1 MAPGT
6 AVCWQPNAYANAIH
20 GIRAGAIRC
29 LPSAL
34 LLLLPLF
41 LALLLVL
48 LPFCPRQPHLQPP
61 TVVATPELLLNTF
74 MDIKRTVL
82 WVVFSLSLLILWDN
96 WQRHNGNPS
105 MFFPNTTQEVKP
117 AAAGA
122 AGASGASNNANAS
135 APQSSAPGSPAS
147 IVGGDTQAKG
157 EIITITTDVVKVD
170 IDTIGGELRRLELL
184 KHKDTVD
191 PTTNL
196 VLFNDTP
203 DHTYLADTGL
213 LGGPFPNHKSVFVA
227 QPGVR
232 TLGDGNSVQLV
243 LESEQNG
250 VKLTKTY
257 TFKRGDYNIG
267 LKHTVTN
274 DSGAPIVPSLYLEL
288 LRDGNKPGGESH
300 FYRTFTGPTIYTDA
314 DKFQKLA
321 FESIGTTKD
330 QHATKA
336 DNGWIALVQHY
347 FVSAIIPPAGVE
359 REIFTRKVADNL
371 YSVGTILPMGTIAPG
386 ASATMDSA
394 LYSGPQE
401 SAVLERTAPGLELVK
416 DYGWLTIIAKPIF
429 WLMTHIHAIVG
440 NWGWT
445 IILLT
450 MLIKLFFF
458 PLSAASY
465 RSMAKMKA
473 VAPKMQSI
481 RDRNKGDTQKTNQEM
496 MQLYKTEKIN
506 PLGGCL
512 PIVVQIPVFISLYWV
527 LLASVEMRN
536 APWLGWIHDLAAP
549 DPFYILPVLMAVSM
563 FIQTRLNPTPPDP
576 IQAKVMMFMPI
587 AFSVMFFFFP
597 SGLVL
602 YWVVNNVLSIT
613 QQYVIT
619 KNLKAK
625 TTK

>member
-1 MAPGT
+1 
-6 AVCWQPNAYANAIH
+6 
-20 GIRAGAIRC
+20 
-29 LPSAL
+29 
-34 LLLLPLF
+34 
-41 LALLLVL
+41 
-48 LPFCPRQPHLQPP
+48 
-61 TVVATPELLLNTF
+61 

-96 WQRHNGNPS
+96 WMRHSGKPS
-105 MFFPNTTQEVKP
+105 MFFPNATQEVAP
-117 AAAGA
+117 AAAGSTPAQPVAAQADVPGAAAGTTVAA
-122 AGASGASNNANAS
+122 AGADT
-135 APQSSAPGSPAS
+135 AP
-147 IVGGDTQAKG
+147 AKG
-157 EIITITTDVVKVD
+157 EIITITTDVVKAD
-170 IDTIGGELRRLELL
+170 IDTVGGELKRLELL

-196 VLFNDTP
+196 VLFDDVP
-203 DHTYLADTGL
+203 AHTYLAETGL
-213 LGGPFPNHKSVFVA
+213 LGGAFPNHKSTFVA
-227 QPGVR
+227 LPGAR
-232 TLGDGNSVQLV
+232 TLTNGDSVQLV
-243 LESEQNG
+243 LESQQGG

-257 TFKRGDYNIG
+257 TFKRGDYNID
-267 LKHTVTN
+267 LKHTVSN
-274 DSGAPIVPSLYLEL
+274 DSGAPITPSLYLQL
-288 LRDGNKPGGESH
+288 VRDGNKPGGESH
-300 FYRTFTGPTIYTDA
+300 FYSTFTGPAVYTDA
-314 DKFQKLA
+314 EKFQKLA
-321 FESIGTTKD
+321 FDKIGTAKD

-347 FVSAIIPPAGVE
+347 FVSAIIPPTGAE
-359 REIFTRKVADNL
+359 REIFTKKVANNL
-371 YSVGTILPMGTIAPG
+371 YAVGTVLPLGTIAPG
-386 ASATMDSA
+386 ASATMDA
-394 LYSGPQE
+394 HLYSGPQE
-401 SAVLERTAPGLELVK
+401 SAVLEKTAPGLELVK

-429 WLMTHIHAIVG
+429 WLMTHIHALVG

-450 MLIKLFFF
+450 MLIKLVFF

-473 VAPKMQSI
+473 VTPKMQAI
-481 RDRNKGDTQKTNQEM
+481 RERNKGEPQKMNQEM

-587 AFSVMFFFFP
+587 VFSVMFFFFP

-613 QQYVIT
+613 QQWVIT
-619 KNLKAK
+619 KKMQGAK
-625 TTK
+625 TK

>member
-1 MAPGT
+1 
-6 AVCWQPNAYANAIH
+6 
-20 GIRAGAIRC
+20 
-29 LPSAL
+29 
-34 LLLLPLF
+34 
-41 LALLLVL
+41 
-48 LPFCPRQPHLQPP
+48 
-61 TVVATPELLLNTF
+61 

-96 WQRHNGNPS
+96 WMRHNGHPS
-105 MFFPNTTQEVKP
+105 MFFPNATQEVKP
-117 AAAGA
+117 AAAGGA
-122 AGASGASNNANAS
+122 NAGAGNAAPTAA
-135 APQSSAPGSPAS
+135 APQNGLPGAPAVAGP
-147 IVGGDTQAKG
+147 DTQVKG
-157 EIITITTDVVKVD
+157 EVITITTDVVKVD

-196 VLFNDTP
+196 VLFNKTP
-203 DHTYLADTGL
+203 EHTYLAESGL
-213 LGGPFPNHKSVFVA
+213 LGGPFPTHKSGFVA
-227 QPGVR
+227 LPGPR

-243 LESEQNG
+243 LESEQGG

-257 TFKRGDYNIG
+257 TFKRGDYNID

-274 DSGAPIVPSLYLEL
+274 ASGAPITPSLYLEL
-288 LRDGNKPGGESH
+288 VRDGNKPGGESH
-300 FYRTFTGPTIYTDA
+300 FYSTFTGPTVYTEA

-321 FESIGTTKD
+321 FDKIGTAKD
-330 QHATKA
+330 LHATQA

-359 REIFTRKVADNL
+359 RKIATDKVGDNL
-371 YSVGTILPMGTIAPG
+371 YSVATILPMGTIAPG
-386 ASATMDSA
+386 ASATMDAA

-401 SAVLERTAPGLELVK
+401 SAVLEKTAPGLELVK

-450 MLIKLFFF
+450 MLIKAFFF

-473 VAPKMQSI
+473 VAPKMQAI

-549 DPFYILPVLMAVSM
+549 DPFYILPVLMAISM
-563 FIQTRLNPTPPDP
+563 FVQTRLNPTPPDP

-613 QQYVIT
+613 QQWVIT
-619 KNLKAK
+619 KNLKSGK
-625 TTK
+625 TK